1 MRNLAL
7 QYLNHANAN
16 PTIPLTDIP
25 EEEAP
30 AENPF
35 CPDFISYDK
44 MLDIVCL
51 LYTSIT
57 VTVGIVD
64 LHFLQTLVVVLPGRN
79 CGGTARTVIHIERHA
94 VTAVSY
100 THLPYGNG

>member
-1 MRNLAL
+1 MKKIMRNLAL

-25 EEEAP
+25 EEEEP

-44 MLDIVCL
+44 MLDIVE
-51 LYTSIT
+51 S
-57 VTVGIVD
+57 
-64 LHFLQTLVVVLPGRN
+64 LPEEA
-79 CGGTARTVIHIERHA
+79 TARYLNWQYWKDCPTKKSEIYWV
-94 VTAVSY
+94 
-100 THLPYGNG
+100 

>member
-25 EEEAP
+25 EEEEP

-35 CPDFISYDK
+35 VRIS
-44 MLDIVCL
+44 
-51 LYTSIT
+51 
-57 VTVGIVD
+57 
-64 LHFLQTLVVVLPGRN
+64 F
-79 CGGTARTVIHIERHA
+79 RTIRCWI
-94 VTAVSY
+94 
-100 THLPYGNG
+100 